1 MTRKLKK
8 YLIRKD
14 SIGATCKVRGRQ
26 RLAFLG
32 REEVKETCR
41 RQIARNAWRTD
52 LPVNSLIKHGTQTVL
67 CEARSFRKYK
77 SSCECPIKKVRLY
90 FLDYKETL
98 KGLRFFVALSEI
110 RCCCC

>member
-52 LPVNSLIKHGTQTVL
+52 LPVNSFMGRRQF
-67 CEARSFRKYK
+67 C
-77 SSCECPIKKVRLY
+77 VRLEVSENT
-90 FLDYKETL
+90 KAAVNAQ
-98 KGLRFFVALSEI
+98 LR
-110 RCCCC
+110 R